1 MIPGSFNE
9 YARTLNT
16 LDDMTINDLQNGRKS
31 NRC

>member
-1 MIPGSFNE
+1 MIPGNYSE

-16 LDDMTINDLQNGRKS
+16 LDDMTLDELQNGRKS